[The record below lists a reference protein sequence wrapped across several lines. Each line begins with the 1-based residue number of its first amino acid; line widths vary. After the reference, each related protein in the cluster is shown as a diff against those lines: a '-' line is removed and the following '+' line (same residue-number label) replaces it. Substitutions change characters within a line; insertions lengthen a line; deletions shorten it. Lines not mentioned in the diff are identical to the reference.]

1 MSSPSALASLSFAV
15 SIAVFTAALH
25 ANPLH
30 AALQTPPQTPPPA
43 PDANEG
49 RLEPWQSRAK
59 LAALPTLAPRE
70 LTAREADARARAA
83 FSALKD
89 TERQEVLDWLGSECE
104 SLGTFQISLVKW
116 ARAQPDRPADQWPA
130 AAALT
135 WFDPEKHAPAQPIA
149 RTPLDP
155 EAPEV
160 KSVRHRILAALGSR
174 RADSGWMYDYATRE
188 LRRLPNESDRVRVFE
203 NALLG
208 LPPGWDL
215 AEAWVE
221 RMLDDGSLQKT
232 FAAFGHAYTDRNG
245 GVYAGLT
252 LYDAHAAR
260 VELEMPDVDSL
271 GLVHEIAND
280 WTTWKAVVSDAKQ
293 PSLYAKVG
301 ELFTPAHRHRALRTN
316 LARTFLCGTTELRDR
331 YQHNLDNFHWL
342 WESVSSDPAALAK
355 SLPDSAHWA
364 EFLDGTYKK
373 LEAEPAEAVRG
384 FRRHKV
390 LDLDMLKVRERLM
403 YVLEQYGAFARVEPP
418 PTYR

>member
-1 MSSPSALASLSFAV
+1 MFPHGAPRSLRVFSSSFVLAASL
-15 SIAVFTAALH
+15 H
-25 ANPLH
+25 AS
-30 AALQTPPQTPPPA
+30 PQAPPA
-43 PDANEG
+43 PTPTPDATARASEG
-49 RLEPWQSRAK
+49 RLEGWQSRAK
-59 LAALPTLAPRE
+59 LAALPAVAPRE

-83 FSALKD
+83 FVALKD
-89 TERQEVLDWLGSECE
+89 TEQQEVLDWLGSECD
-104 SLGTFQISLVKW
+104 SLGTFQMSLVKW
-116 ARAQPDRPADQWPA
+116 ARAQPDRAADKWPNVEP
-130 AAALT
+130 LT
-135 WFDPEKHAPAQPIA
+135 WFDPKTHAPAQPIA

-160 KSVRHRILAALGSR
+160 KAVRHKILAAIGSR

-188 LRRLPNESDRVRVFE
+188 LRRLPHEGDRVRVFE

-221 RMLDDGSLQKT
+221 RILDDGSLQKT

-252 LYDAHAAR
+252 LYDAHASRA
-260 VELEMPDVDSL
+260 ELEMPDVDSL
-271 GLVHEIAND
+271 GLVHEITND
-280 WTTWKAVVSDAKQ
+280 WTTWKAVVTDVEQ

-342 WESVSSDPAALAK
+342 WESASSDPAVLAK
-355 SLPDSAHWA
+355 KLPDSAHWA
-364 EFLDGTYKK
+364 EFLDGTYKQ
-373 LEAEPAEAVRG
+373 LEADPAQAVRG
-384 FRRHKV
+384 FKRHKV
-390 LDLDMLKVRERLM
+390 LDLDALQVRERLV
-403 YVLEQYGAFARVEPP
+403 YVLDQYGAFAKVEPQP
-418 PTYR
+418 KFR

>member
-1 MSSPSALASLSFAV
+1 MFPHGTARSLRVLSSSFVLAASL
-15 SIAVFTAALH
+15 H
-25 ANPLH
+25 ASPQ
-30 AALQTPPQTPPPA
+30 APPAPTPA
-43 PDANEG
+43 PDAPARATEG
-49 RLEPWQSRAK
+49 RLEPWQTRAK
-59 LAALPTLAPRE
+59 LAALPALAPRE

-83 FSALKD
+83 FTALKD
-89 TERQEVLDWLGSECE
+89 EERQEVLDWLGSECD
-104 SLGTFQISLVKW
+104 SLGTFQMSLVKW
-116 ARAQPDRPADQWPA
+116 ARAQPDRPADKWPNVE
-130 AAALT
+130 ALT
-135 WFDPEKHAPAQPIA
+135 WFDPKTHAPAQPIT
-149 RTPLDP
+149 RVPLDP

-160 KSVRHRILAALGSR
+160 KAVRHKILAAIGSR

-188 LRRLPNESDRVRVFE
+188 LRRLPHEGDRVRVFE

-252 LYDAHAAR
+252 LYDAHASR
-260 VELEMPDVDSL
+260 GELEMPDVDSL

-280 WTTWKAVVSDAKQ
+280 WTTWKAVVTDVEQ

-331 YQHNLDNFHWL
+331 YQHNLDNFHAL
-342 WESVSSDPAALAK
+342 WEGASSDPAVLAK
-355 SLPDSAHWA
+355 TLPDSAHWA
-364 EFLDGTYKK
+364 EFLDGTYKR
-373 LEAEPAEAVRG
+373 LQANPAEAVRG
-384 FRRHKV
+384 FTRHKV
-390 LDLDMLKVRERLM
+390 LDLDMLQVRERLL
-403 YVLEQYGAFARVEPP
+403 YVLEQFGAIARVEPP
-418 PTYR
+418 PSFR